1 MNENNLGRPGPT
13 TGRILL
19 RGLGGRCPRCG
30 KGRLFERYLK
40 FVERCDACDLGFAG
54 HDVGDGPVVPATM
67 VLGGVIVGLAL
78 MLEKSLAPPLWVHAV
93 LWTPLVIIL
102 TLAILPRLK
111 GLSVGLQYR
120 FRSTE
125 EETPPGGA

>member
-1 MNENNLGRPGPT
+1 MAEYLVIRLDSDRDNAANWIVVDSNGTRISSPVSGP
-13 TGRILL
+13 LAEVA
-19 RGLGGRCPRCG
+19 
-30 KGRLFERYLK
+30 K
-40 FVERCDACDLGFAG
+40 
-54 HDVGDGPVVPATM
+54 DVGDRAVIVLVPATM